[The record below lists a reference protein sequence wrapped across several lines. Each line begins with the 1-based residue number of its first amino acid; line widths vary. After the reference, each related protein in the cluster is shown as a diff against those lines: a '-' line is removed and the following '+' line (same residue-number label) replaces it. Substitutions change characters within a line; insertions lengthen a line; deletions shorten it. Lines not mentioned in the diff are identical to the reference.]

1 MSELEG
7 KPDYSARQQVVRK
20 IYRILSRINC
30 IPPFEDTINFRHLQ
44 RLHEL
49 MRELKSLDPEYPV
62 TDVVQTSE
70 LNILKN
76 LDRIQTTRSWDD
88 AGNKLVYINIQGEI
102 SKIRKFHPDWDV
114 DLDCIY
120 RYHICRCLR
129 CKSEGFLCTQHVLDS
144 SNEISSPQSDT
155 SEEGKPFPAL
165 NSKNHNGN

>member
-1 MSELEG
+1 MSKLES

-49 MRELKSLDPEYPV
+49 
-62 TDVVQTSE
+62 
-70 LNILKN
+70 
-76 LDRIQTTRSWDD
+76 
-88 AGNKLVYINIQGEI
+88 
-102 SKIRKFHPDWDV
+102 HPDWDV

-155 SEEGKPFPAL
+155 SDEGKPFPAL
-165 NSKNHNGN
+165 NSKH